1 MVLVT
6 VYGTIKIRL
15 WFLKFI
21 FIQLRTHT
29 LLCICCV
36 YNIVYHV
43 SYIINYKHIDI
54 NVSWNTLSI
63 CDVS

>member
-54 NVSWNTLSI
+54 NVS
-63 CDVS
+63 